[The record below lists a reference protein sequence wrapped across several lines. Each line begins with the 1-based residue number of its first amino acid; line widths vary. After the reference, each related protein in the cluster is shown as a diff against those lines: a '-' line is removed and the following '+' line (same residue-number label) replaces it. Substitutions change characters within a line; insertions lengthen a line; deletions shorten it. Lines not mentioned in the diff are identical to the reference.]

1 MRALTLGVAFLASF
15 LVMQVGLYVLNGV
28 VVELDRGKLAL
39 GAIPG
44 LLLEAT
50 LRSMS
55 GLTAVS
61 SDRDSEVLLW
71 LPIPAALALAQVAF
85 ISPLVGPLR
94 LAPTGRSMRW
104 TVIGASVMVGGL
116 TCILLWS
123 ILQAIELAAQVS
135 QPRAYTDNGPVARM
149 WRTPHVLYSA
159 WFACGALWT
168 WALRRSIASRDP
180 DTISRFARRMLAG
193 TCVEL
198 VLALPLY
205 LLVRK
210 RTQCMCATPNFWS
223 IVVGLLGLVWLCGP
237 AGVLLLTRSA
247 RRRWRAGACA
257 RCGYPL
263 RAGSARCSECGHEA
277 RCRS

>member
-1 MRALTLGVAFLASF
+1 
-15 LVMQVGLYVLNGV
+15 
-28 VVELDRGKLAL
+28 
-39 GAIPG
+39 
-44 LLLEAT
+44 
-50 LRSMS
+50 
-55 GLTAVS
+55 
-61 SDRDSEVLLW
+61 
-71 LPIPAALALAQVAF
+71 
-85 ISPLVGPLR
+85 
-94 LAPTGRSMRW
+94 
-104 TVIGASVMVGGL
+104 MVGGL

-149 WRTPHVLYSA
+149 WRTPYVLFSA

-168 WALRRSIASRDP
+168 WIMRRTIASRDP

-277 RCRS
+277 RCPS